1 MLRRNG
7 TVSEYIIRGV
17 VPSPAVTE
25 HIFDFLEKGVR
36 DQLILACSIRLPE
49 PLVTKFISYLGSIHA
64 NKLDGYSLIQFKLL
78 EYNTVLWI
86 RVPLEIVRILEVVV
100 DDMTKEPPS
109 KLTRSWMSWFFGL

>member
-1 MLRRNG
+1 MLRR
-7 TVSEYIIRGV
+7 TVPEKIIRGI
-17 VPSPAVTE
+17 VPSPPVTE

-86 RVPLEIVRILEVVV
+86 RVVVASRTLEIVV

-109 KLTRSWMSWFFGL
+109 KLTGSWMSWFCGL

>member
-1 MLRRNG
+1 MLRLNR

-17 VPSPAVTE
+17 VPSPSVIE
-25 HIFDFLEKGVR
+25 HTFDFLEKGVR

-49 PLVTKFISYLGSIHA
+49 PLVTKFIVYLGSIRS

-86 RVPLEIVRILEVVV
+86 RVPLEIDRTLEIVVN
-100 DDMTKEPPS
+100 DMARGPPS
-109 KLTRSWMSWFFGL
+109 KLTGSWVSWIFG